1 LGRNPA
7 GSPNNVGTCPN
18 NYVKSVEVSC
28 FVAIEDYELFDDE
41 LFSRYCRA
49 KAKQSLARVISAFNY
64 NLPGGIQV
72 NSADLKAMGDAEM
85 QEVMEMINGE
95 NTPSYFLQWN

>member
-1 LGRNPA
+1 
-7 GSPNNVGTCPN
+7 
-18 NYVKSVEVSC
+18 
-28 FVAIEDYELFDDE
+28 
-41 LFSRYCRA
+41 
-49 KAKQSLARVISAFNY
+49 LARVISAFNY
-64 NLPGGIQV
+64 NLPGGVQV